1 MITVTGIQSNMAQ
14 PVQMAVAGFGAAFT
28 IVTVLMVSNVIT
40 SYVADGKTLTG
51 MIDDKLGGMF

>member
-1 MITVTGIQSNMAQ
+1 MDIPSNMAQ